1 MRNIN
6 TDVLSA
12 LAAEELR
19 PFLLLEMT
27 IDGTTYRYT
36 NCDVPINYNGNT
48 YEPLGMRIGSIR
60 YNSTGMVD
68 GFDITL
74 DNLNSVFTSI
84 FVGGTPQGSPVI
96 LRQMLMDNDWHIL
109 GQPWG
114 LVAAY
119 DFDEGSGTTL
129 HDRSGNGN
137 DGTIYGGP
145 DWVTGKSGYAL
156 DFDGT
161 DDYVSVPTSILNQD
175 AGTWSAFVYVDS
187 TTNNVRIFCSEHSS
201 AGNYEFRTYYYS
213 STNGLFWIVGNGD
226 TTYSVMLTDELSLDE
241 WIHFCC
247 IWEYNSGSG
256 ETTIKAYHNGSHTG
270 SQSFSG
276 KIQIPDQDIRIARW
290 GSQYFDGKVDE
301 LRIYNRKL
309 SDAEISYLY
318 NNPGQD
324 MSAGAITLFNGQI
337 DRWSLDE
344 AQLVMTIAD
353 MNVQWARKPL
363 SRHPASC
370 RWRVFKGPECGYTGS
385 ETWCDRSYAR
395 CSALGNTANF
405 GGFRWLPSIMDKEIW
420 WGRQP
425 KS

>member
-1 MRNIN
+1 MRSIN

-48 YEPLGMRIGSIR
+48 YEPIGMQVGSIR

-74 DNLNSVFTSI
+74 DNLNSVLTSI

-96 LRQMLMDNDWHIL
+96 LRQVLMDNDWHIL

-137 DGTIYGGP
+137 DGTIYGDP
-145 DWVTGKSGYAL
+145 TWASGVSGHCL
-156 DFDGT
+156 DFDASG
-161 DDYVSVPTSILNQD
+161 DYVNLPSSIPLSSSYVTACAWAKVASHGDYHNFVRNNWVNSGWLLYSSVNYWNFGIAQGGTSYLARYNHNNNTD
-175 AGTWSAFVYVDS
+175 WVFLAGVYDGSQVKLYVNAELVATKDLVGATLDTGYQLRIGRPDPPS
-187 TTNNVRIFCSEHSS
+187 EYWIDEVRIYDR
-201 AGNYEFRTYYYS
+201 A
-213 STNGLFWIVGNGD
+213 
-226 TTYSVMLTDELSLDE
+226 
-241 WIHFCC
+241 
-247 IWEYNSGSG
+247 
-256 ETTIKAYHNGSHTG
+256 
-270 SQSFSG
+270 
-276 KIQIPDQDIRIARW
+276 
-290 GSQYFDGKVDE
+290 
-301 LRIYNRKL
+301 L

-324 MSAGAITLFNGQI
+324 MSAGAIILFNGQI
-337 DRWSLDE
+337 DKWSLDE
-344 AQLVMTIAD
+344 SQLVMTIAD